1 MVIQDLYKY
10 EQTGWKNENTLLLKL
25 EDEKEIQIKQTSR
38 VDDNHILFNTHGM
51 YYKEFPSD
59 FSKVRAY
66 TSYIIQYAPELY
78 KEINLL
84 EQQISEI
91 VKNGI
96 EHGNKMDPNKKIKV
110 WFDFNKRAKIIVED
124 EGKGFHVMEDWNK
137 FALNR
142 TICLVKQDFEHF
154 AELVA
159 WSGPDSNEMD
169 GGNALFA
176 ALEYWNGGFL
186 YNLKG
191 NKVAAVRYFPDNVEY
206 KNYI

>member
-1 MVIQDLYKY
+1 MNIINFYNY
-10 EQTGWKNENTLLLKL
+10 ETVGWKNENTLIVRL
-25 EDEKEIQIKQTSR
+25 EDGKEIFVKQLTK

-59 FSKVRAY
+59 FMKVRAY
-66 TSYIIQYAPELY
+66 TSYIIQYAPDLY

-96 EHGNKMDPNKKIKV
+96 EHGNKLDSNKKIRI

-124 EGKGFHVMEDWNK
+124 EGPGIRIMDDWNK

-154 AELVA
+154 ADYVA
-159 WSGPDSNEMD
+159 WQGPDSTEMD

-186 YNLKG
+186 YNKKG
-191 NKVAAVRYFPDNVEY
+191 NKCVAVRYFPDNAEY

>member
-1 MVIQDLYKY
+1 MSQSLYKY
-10 EQTGWKNENTLLLKL
+10 EIIGRKNENTIIMRL
-25 EDEKEIQIKQTSR
+25 EDGREIQVKQLAK
-38 VDDNHILFNTHGM
+38 VDDSHALFNTHGM

-66 TSYIIQYAPELY
+66 TSYIIQYAPDLY
-78 KEINLL
+78 KEVNLL

-110 WFDFNKRAKIIVED
+110 WFDFNKRAKVIVED
-124 EGKGFHVMEDWNK
+124 EGNGFPLMNEWNQ
-137 FALNR
+137 FAIDR
-142 TICLVKQDFEHF
+142 TICLVTQDFEHF
-154 AELVA
+154 ADLIA
-159 WSGPDSNEMD
+159 WKGPESTEMD

-186 YNLKG
+186 YNQRG
-191 NKVAAVRYFPDNVEY
+191 NRCVAVRYFPDNAEY
-206 KNYI
+206 RKYV